1 MIEAARQ
8 QLAANPTAQLA
19 ITFAII
25 DTDVAKVFLKQLK
38 ASSASAGQ
46 TTGHGEYRS
55 VPLATLT
62 FFDDLTSSNDDQRHH
77 KLGQSRH
84 GRSTLPSIRT
94 ASERFSPGSMT
105 SANEVFCSVARIFPN
120 KSISA
125 IYRCDF

>member
-25 DTDVAKVFLKQLK
+25 DTDVAKVFRDRLNP
-38 ASSASAGQ
+38 SSASARQ
-46 TTGHGEYRS
+46 AMSDSECRS

-62 FFDDLTSSNDDQRHH
+62 FLDDLTSSNDDQRHH

-120 KSISA
+120 KSISD